1 MEGEA
6 MSQGCGQ
13 HLEAG
18 RDKETNSI
26 LELPAD
32 ALILAQQDPLWT
44 LTSRTVKCVLF
55 YGDFFLQQ
63 PWDARAALGIRGKVV
78 LRLRRSAVLQC

>member
-13 HLEAG
+13 RLEAG
-18 RDKETNSI
+18 RDKETNFI

-44 LTSRTVKCVLF
+44 LTSRTVK
-55 YGDFFLQQ
+55 Y
-63 PWDARAALGIRGKVV
+63 
-78 LRLRRSAVLQC
+78 